1 MPSEIVLGLIPFFYI
16 WPPTLPSSLT
26 PTHIAS
32 QTDSPSEYVNPMA
45 VYTAGESASTSAGA
59 EGSASVSRDPASGE
73 WPEVR
78 PLVHVVSTLLCYFST
93 GNFSLGNCV
102 AVPLQGEKP

>member
-32 QTDSPSEYVNPMA
+32 HRRPIRR
-45 VYTAGESASTSAGA
+45 AST
-59 EGSASVSRDPASGE
+59 
-73 WPEVR
+73 
-78 PLVHVVSTLLCYFST
+78 
-93 GNFSLGNCV
+93 
-102 AVPLQGEKP
+102 